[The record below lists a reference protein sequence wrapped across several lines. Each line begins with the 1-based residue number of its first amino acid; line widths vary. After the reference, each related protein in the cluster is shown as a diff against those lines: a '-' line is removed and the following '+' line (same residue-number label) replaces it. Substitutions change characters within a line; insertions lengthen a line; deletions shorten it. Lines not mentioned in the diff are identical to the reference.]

1 MHAVVLYAPAVQ
13 CFYEPLQLNCY
24 CLGYW
29 LQCLSQ
35 QFLRAIMGSVGFSVK
50 SRSRGTCFKKVTCAS
65 ESSVFV
71 PRNQWYTHIV
81 FLDNQT
87 ILASCDAPECN
98 YQILAF
104 FFFFFNRQQKRT
116 EKQMGNGNNKVYN
129 PGAKWGCCC
138 SFFLFQYMAF

>member
-1 MHAVVLYAPAVQ
+1 MHVVVLYTPAVQ

-29 LQCLSQ
+29 LQCLLQ

-50 SRSRGTCFKKVTCAS
+50 SRSRGTCFKKVPFVSA
-65 ESSVFV
+65 SSVFI
-71 PRNQWYTHIV
+71 PKNQWHTHIV

-87 ILASCDAPECN
+87 ILANCDAPECD
-98 YQILAF
+98 YQILA

-116 EKQMGNGNNKVYN
+116 EKQMGNGNNKVYY
-129 PGAKWGCCC
+129 PGSKWGCCC
-138 SFFLFQYMAF
+138 SFFLFQYMVF